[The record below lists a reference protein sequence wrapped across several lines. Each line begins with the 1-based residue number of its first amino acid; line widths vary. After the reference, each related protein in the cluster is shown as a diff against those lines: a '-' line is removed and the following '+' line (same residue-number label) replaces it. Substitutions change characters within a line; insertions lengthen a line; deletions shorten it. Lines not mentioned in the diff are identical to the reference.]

1 MSHREVRRPS
11 FADVLV
17 RQRPGVNAD
26 LGRVVEVVKW
36 YRFEKLLSGVYAS
49 AEGRPSYPPL
59 VLLKCLLLQ
68 QWYALSDA
76 GLEEAVSDRLSFRKF
91 VGLSLEDDVPDHTT
105 ICRFRNKLVEL
116 KLMERVFAEVERQLD
131 KQGLILKTGTLI
143 DASLVAADA
152 DVRRDPDGEKLTS
165 DEEAGFAQSRGRT
178 FYGYKAHVAV
188 DRGSGLVRRALL
200 TSADVHDSK
209 PADQLI
215 CGDEAKV
222 FADKAYD
229 SKARRQLLKEMGI
242 RNGIMRRGARAHPL
256 SKAQTDRNRALSPIR
271 SAVERVFGTWKRTY
285 RYTRVRY
292 RGLAK
297 NATQLLLLCCAFN
310 LRRAMVLAT

>member
-26 LGRVVEVVKW
+26 LGRVAEVVKW
-36 YRFEKLLSGVYAS
+36 YRFEKLLSDVYAS
-49 AEGRPSYPPL
+49 SEGRPAYPPL

-76 GLEEAVSDRLSFRKF
+76 GLEAAVSDRLSFRKF
-91 VGLSLEDDVPDHTT
+91 VGLGLEDEVPDHTT

-116 KLMERVFAEVERQLD
+116 KRMERVFAEVERQLD

-143 DASLVAADA
+143 DASLIAADA
-152 DVRRDPDGEKLTS
+152 DTRRDRDGALVTS
-165 DEEAGFAQSRGRT
+165 DADAGFALSRGKT
-178 FYGYKAHVAV
+178 FYGYKAHVGV
-188 DRGSGLVRRALL
+188 DRGSGLVRRAVL
-200 TSADVHDSK
+200 TSADVHDSV
-209 PADQLI
+209 PADGLI

-222 FADKAYD
+222 FADKAYH
-229 SKARRQLLKEMGI
+229 SKARRSLLKTMGI
-242 RNGIMRRGARAHPL
+242 KDGIMRRAARAHPL
-256 SKAQTDRNRALSPIR
+256 SPAQVARNRALSPIR

-297 NATQLLLLCCAFN
+297 NTGQLLLLCCAFN
-310 LRRAMVLAT
+310 LRRAAMLMT